1 MFLLYSI
8 LILIYLVNL
17 FFNSKSIDYVTGI
30 LAITAIV
37 MSFKQSGSLYKVT
50 SLVFLIS
57 GLGIF
62 IYLEIPLSSIPY
74 YMTSTL
80 MILALFYVLPFV
92 NTIVVTGR
100 YDQSAS
106 KLLKARVTNLGQLYS
121 RGLIVSFILGIFLN
135 VATVTITENVLR
147 KNLQHSVRKVRD
159 VFISQAVLR
168 GYALSLTWSPMEII
182 VAVTIDITGVDYL
195 KFLPWLLLFSIT
207 LLAIESMVPFRYRKY
222 RLENSNGSAENINK
236 RNILKIASL
245 FIALV
250 LFITI
255 TTFVRSE
262 FQLNFLTAVTL
273 VIPPFTLIWA
283 LTIRKLNKFLSYGI
297 GKWQQRVKGM
307 NNFFLLFLS
316 LGFFISILQES
327 GYISIFNQSL
337 MSLQDQPVI
346 LFILIQVLFLSLAMI
361 GFHPLVTISMI
372 GEIVQPVLLAIN
384 PLSIG
389 IVLITSAL
397 STVMAGPY
405 NITVSLMSEIL
416 KRNPYRI
423 SLSNIGFAFVFS
435 TFGTIIAVLLL

>member
-1 MFLLYSI
+1 M
-8 LILIYLVNL
+8 
-17 FFNSKSIDYVTGI
+17 IDYITGI

-37 MSFKQSGSLYKVT
+37 MSFKPSGGLYKVT
-50 SLVFLIS
+50 SLVFLVS

-62 IYLEIPLSSIPY
+62 IYIGMPLLSIPY

-106 KLLKARVTNLGQLYS
+106 KLLKARITNLGQLYS

-135 VATVTITENVLR
+135 VATISITENVLR
-147 KNLQHSVRKVRD
+147 KNLKQSVSKVRD

-182 VAVTIDITGVDYL
+182 VAVTIDITGLDYL
-195 KFLPWLLLFSIT
+195 NFLPWLLLFSVT
-207 LLAIESMVPFRYRKY
+207 LLAIESLVPFRYRKY
-222 RLENSNGSAENINK
+222 RLDNGNGIVEKIDK
-236 RNILKIASL
+236 KTIIKILSL
-245 FIALV
+245 FFVLV
-250 LFITI
+250 LFIA
-255 TTFVRSE
+255 TTTYVRSE

-283 LTIRKLNKFLSYGI
+283 ITIKRLNKFLSYGV
-297 GKWQQRVKGM
+297 GKWRQRVKGM

-316 LGFFISILQES
+316 LGFFISILQKS

-337 MSLQDQPVI
+337 MSLRDQPI
-346 LFILIQVLFLSLAMI
+346 IIFILIQVLFLGLAMI

-384 PLSIG
+384 PLSVG

-405 NITVSLMSEIL
+405 NITVSLMSDIL
-416 KRNPYRI
+416 RRNPYRI
-423 SLSNIGFAFVFS
+423 SLTNIGFAFVFS
-435 TFGTIIAVLLL
+435 TFGTILAVLLL